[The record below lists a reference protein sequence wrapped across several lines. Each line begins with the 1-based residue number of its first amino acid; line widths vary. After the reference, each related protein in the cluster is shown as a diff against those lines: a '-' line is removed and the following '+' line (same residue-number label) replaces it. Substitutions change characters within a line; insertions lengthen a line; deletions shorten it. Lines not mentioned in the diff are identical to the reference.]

1 MILMGPWTE
10 FYFMAKSVPLLIFA
24 GIAVIVIG
32 FMIVRWI
39 LNKLE
44 SFAKW
49 IQNKKAKEEEDTK
62 DFRDEW

>member
-10 FYFMAKSVPLLIFA
+10 FYFFAKAVPLLIFA

-32 FMIVRWI
+32 FMIVCWI